1 MNSTLLWT
9 LVSLQI
15 AMGAF
20 DTLYHHE
27 FTERLAWR
35 ATAHNELKLHAVRN
49 ALYGAL
55 FLTLAWSR
63 PTGWLA
69 TLVILVLVTELLITL
84 WDFVEEDLSRHLPA
98 SERVTHTLLALN
110 YGGILVLLLPELIA
124 MAAQSTGLAP
134 ISYGFGSLLLTG
146 SALAVTLFGIRDW
159 FMSGRTERLVQTPG
173 APLVAVL
180 PPHQR
185 LLITGATGFIGERLV
200 AALAAG
206 GHDVTALVRRPET
219 AVKLTAPVR
228 LITRLDQIPNEA
240 RYDAVI
246 NLAGEPVAGWLWTRA
261 YRHRLLRSRIKTT
274 RALVALMQRLDTK
287 PAVLISGSAV
297 GIYGERG
304 DEQLSEVDTRGKGF
318 AAGLCAAWE
327 NEAHKAAKLG
337 VRVVRL
343 RIGLVLGHEGGMLA
357 RMLPAFDLGLGGPI
371 GTGRHWMSW
380 ITRDDLVRLIAH
392 AIVTPDID
400 GALNATAPTPVRN
413 SDYARALGRAL
424 RRPAVLPLPAW
435 PLRQVLGPLADELL
449 LGSQRV
455 LPVKAEVTGFVFQ
468 HREIG
473 PALAQAVGSP
483 SAAQHLHPQQN
494 AAVAFPACAP
504 ALPLRGSGA
513 AQ

>member
-1 MNSTLLWT
+1 MTTTLLWT

-49 ALYGAL
+49 AFYGAL

-69 TLVILVLVTELLITL
+69 VLVILVLVTELLITL

-110 YGGILVLLLPELIA
+110 YGGILVLLIPELLA
-124 MAAQSTGLAP
+124 AAAQPTALIATN
-134 ISYGFGSLLLTG
+134 YGFGSILLTV
-146 SALAVTLFGIRDW
+146 SAIAVTMFGIRDW
-159 FMSGRTERLVQTPG
+159 FMSGRSQRLAAPPA
-173 APLVAVL
+173 APLVAAL
-180 PPHQR
+180 PPRQR

-200 AALAAG
+200 AALAAN

-219 AVKLTAPVR
+219 AVNLAAPVR
-228 LITRLDQIPNEA
+228 IVTRLQQIPNDA
-240 RYDAVI
+240 RFDAVI

-274 RALVALMQRLDTK
+274 RALVAVIARLDTK
-287 PAVLISGSAV
+287 PRALISGSAI

-304 DEQLSEVDTRGKGF
+304 DEHLSEADTTGQGF
-318 AAGLCAAWE
+318 AAGLCATWE
-327 NEAHKAAKLG
+327 KEALKATSQG

-357 RMLPAFDLGLGGPI
+357 RMLPAFDLGLGGPM
-371 GTGRHWMSW
+371 GRGGQWMSW
-380 ITRDDLVRLIAH
+380 ITRDDLVRLIAF
-392 AIVTPDID
+392 AIATPDLD

-413 SDYARALGRAL
+413 TEFAQALGAALGR
-424 RRPAVLPLPAW
+424 PAYLSVPAW
-435 PLRQVLGPLADELL
+435 PLRAALGPLADELL
-449 LGSQRV
+449 LASQRV
-455 LPVKAEVTGFVFQ
+455 LPVKAEASGFKFLD
-468 HREIG
+468 RDIG
-473 PALAQAVGSP
+473 RALALVSGGKSP
-483 SAAQHLHPQQN
+483 PAETHAIT
-494 AAVAFPACAP
+494 FPACAP
-504 ALPLRGSGA
+504 ALPARGSA
-513 AQ
+513 RAK